1 MLTNRPSF
9 KSGAAS
15 FYIVAISTLILVIL
29 ATSFATAIISEII
42 RSSNDDL
49 AQSAYDSA
57 MAGVE
62 EAKLAYANYRN
73 CINMYPALA
82 TTSTS
87 LDSST
92 DSVTCQDIVYWV
104 QHPSCDMV
112 AHILGRIGKTGNTKK
127 QDEIGEISLEQ
138 TSTGRTNS
146 ELDQAYTCVE
156 IYTDPQNIY
165 GTLNIANPYKIV
177 KLKTEAASTVDT
189 ITLRWHMNEGNLDF
203 AYTNIANNKVAFQP
217 IGKADTPT
225 PATIAFQI
233 IQTPNI
239 GFTFDQLNGKS
250 TSSASDHMT
259 MFFVPTGD
267 KNLAKS
273 STPVTNTSTYVGL
286 YNESTGVDG
295 LNFLSDTQIASTNN
309 HEKNYPYLVYCDSN
323 KLDDFACSVEMELP
337 KPVGGNNRANETF
350 SFIVS
355 LPYGGPATTFS
366 VDFTCN
372 GQACVFTNE
381 YENDGST
388 TAIDTTQVV
397 IDSTG
402 RANDMYK
409 RVEVRLDTEVSAIL
423 NGYPFYAIQADT
435 IEKNFSVNTEWGVEM
450 PEEPEPEPEEPQIA
464 TCAQSGV
471 PIMQNWTG
479 ASSLGTHATTLL
491 CDDRDGTVYPVIKM
505 KDGHVWLQKNF
516 RLNLADPNVSITSE
530 NTNNPASDFTQLIQR
545 YPQIENVDAFMKQC
559 VAFTGGGSY
568 NHHQICYYAGYLG
581 NTKQI
586 PGDPSHTYDDI
597 GVYYNWNAAVAGNID
612 NTYSNGN
619 VKGDICP
626 KGWHLPT
633 KDDFT
638 KMFSSEIGPLSWK
651 LSTTPGRYGV
661 DELEFK
667 NLQKLPLNYFKCG
680 VGYDGTSAY
689 NPGSSSESGFE
700 QWLGTKTEYRS
711 VAYGGDFSSMSDVD
725 IGNIIRCISN

>member
-1 MLTNRPSF
+1 MLIKRSSF

-29 ATSFATAIISEII
+29 AASFATAIISEIV

-62 EAKLAYANYRN
+62 EARLAYDNYRN
-73 CINMYPALA
+73 CINMHPDLA

-92 DSVTCQDIVYWV
+92 DAVTCQDIVYWV

-177 KLKTEAASTVDT
+177 KLKTEVASTVDT

-203 AYTNIANNKVAFQP
+203 AYTNIANNKIAFQP
-217 IGKADTPT
+217 IGKADIPT

-250 TSSASDHMT
+250 TSSVSDHMT

-323 KLDDFACSVEMELP
+323 KLDDFACSVEIELP

-435 IEKNFSVNTEWGVEM
+435 IEKNFSVNTEWGVEI
-450 PEEPEPEPEEPQIA
+450 PEEPEPEEPEKPEPPVIA
-464 TCAQSGV
+464 KNCDEA
-471 PIMQNWTG
+471 PYMQNWTG
-479 ASSLGTHATTLL
+479 ASSLSTHEVAYLK
-491 CDDRDGTVYPVIKM
+491 DNRDEECYPVIKL
-505 KDGHVWLQKNF
+505 KDGHVWLQKNL
-516 RLNLADPNVSITSE
+516 RLNFANSNVTITKE
-530 NTNNPASDFTQLIQR
+530 NTNNPTDHFISWANNHPASDST
-545 YPQIENVDAFMKQC
+545 AFGNYNQC
-559 VAFTGGGSY
+559 Y
-568 NHHQICYYAGYLG
+568 NCYYSGYLG
-581 NTKQI
+581 NNSAI
-586 PGDPSHTYDDI
+586 PGTWGKTYDDV
-597 GVYYNWNAAVAGNID
+597 GVYYSWPVAIAEAVTPSYSAGQNAP
-612 NTYSNGN
+612 
-619 VKGDICP
+619 GDICP
-626 KGWHLPT
+626 IGWHLPRRNEFVQMYNLET
-633 KDDFT
+633 GLSVTNSNYDKTLPANLFKIPLDFFASGT
-638 KMFSSEIGPLSWK
+638 GNADSSWGPGQWVELW
-651 LSTTPGRYGV
+651 LSTFYDKKS
-661 DELEFK
+661 DEAADFGYMINNSNTTSK
-667 NLQKLPLNYFKCG
+667 QSWVILQDP
-680 VGYDGTSAY
+680 
-689 NPGSSSESGFE
+689 
-700 QWLGTKTEYRS
+700 
-711 VAYGGDFSSMSDVD
+711 
-725 IGNIIRCISN
+725 IRCMSN